1 MAQANVEADPM
12 FQLLTDALRAGPGSP
27 EWHQAVGKLRA
38 GGMNYADEYQ
48 MLIEAREHLESGKE
62 YRSVRAGAGFTRKLL
77 EGIDKEEPPGAARPG
92 WLPTAN
98 VIAALSAMAI
108 LAVLA
113 FVVYQL
119 WPTPTPE
126 GGGGATVAELE
137 NAFFPTQV
145 AVATFDEPP
154 VAATGESPE
163 PPAGWTTIGQ
173 LKLETAR
180 PGLRPSAAR
189 GPATGPVGG
198 GVVAAATIDA
208 KEPFAAEASLR
219 FGRPADDLIVE
230 FFVSAD
236 PAGFSADRATSS
248 DELVWSLQ
256 GSRQQVFLDGRQ
268 AAEDRRPEPP
278 RPDPSRPGG
287 DTGSGVPVR
296 ILVNRDAAIVEVNKR
311 RLWSGPHGLAAHPRH
326 VGVRFLRVGGSGR
339 NIESVVVQAIK
350 VVKK

>member
-1 MAQANVEADPM
+1 MAQVNVEADPM

-38 GGMNYADEYQ
+38 GGMEYADEYQ

-77 EGIDKEEPPGAARPG
+77 DGIDKEEPPGGGRSG

-98 VIAALSAMAI
+98 VIAALSALAI

-113 FVVYQL
+113 VVVYQL
-119 WPTPTPE
+119 WPRPTPDM
-126 GGGGATVAELE
+126 GPTITELE

-145 AVATFDEPP
+145 AAATFDEPP
-154 VAATGESPE
+154 GAAAGNGAE
-163 PPAGWTTIGQ
+163 PPTGWASIGQ
-173 LKLETAR
+173 LKLETTR
-180 PGLRPSAAR
+180 PGLRPSPGTGAA
-189 GPATGPVGG
+189 TSPVGG
-198 GVVAAATIDA
+198 GLVASATVGPE
-208 KEPFAAEASLR
+208 EPFAAEAILR
-219 FGRPADDLIVE
+219 LGRATDDLIIE

-268 AAEDRRPEPP
+268 AAEGRRPEMP
-278 RPDPSRPGG
+278 RPDASRTG
-287 DTGSGVPVR
+287 DAANGVPVR
-296 ILVNRDAAIVEVNKR
+296 ILVNRDRAIVEVNKHK
-311 RLWSGPHGLAAHPRH
+311 LWSGPHGLAAQPRH
-326 VGVRFLRVGGSGR
+326 VGVRFLRVGGTGR
-339 NIESVVVQAIK
+339 NGEGAVVRAIK